1 MCAIEISLK
10 SHRSIYTSEFTQVVC
25 WNFYSRALW
34 DCPWMPG
41 TQESFFFHSFCL
53 SRNPLIPSSG
63 VKPYA
68 CDICNKTFSV
78 KSYVTAHRWSHV
90 SEKPLSCD
98 RCSMTFTSKS
108 QFAIHIRIHSS
119 AGKSWRAFSFG
130 RFAYPRLTNV
140 LAITGQNFECNLCGR
155 TFIRDSY
162 LIRHHNRVHRD
173 RVQSSSINATINAV
187 VAQAVS
193 ETADDSFESN
203 GQLGDLR

>member
-1 MCAIEISLK
+1 MLFWEVLCHPLWEKLKARKKYFCVRSL
-10 SHRSIYTSEFTQVVC
+10 SDLLTHLTVMS
-25 WNFYSRALW
+25 
-34 DCPWMPG
+34 
-41 TQESFFFHSFCL
+41 
-53 SRNPLIPSSG
+53 NPLRADSGIFSFIIQRLHDKLTKKFLFVPPTG

-119 AGKSWRAFSFG
+119 
-130 RFAYPRLTNV
+130 
-140 LAITGQNFECNLCGR
+140 GQNFECNLCGR

-173 RVQSSSINATINAV
+173 RVQTSSINATINAV
-187 VAQAVS
+187 VAANTLD
-193 ETADDSFESN
+193 EEAEDMFDSN
-203 GQLGDLR
+203 NDLRWKTETEHV